1 MQKSGSMLVEERTFP
16 LLRIKSWKTNNFW
29 CEMMIF
35 EKLFQLLI
43 IKRMLVISKTENIWL
58 VTQDNFIRIS
68 Q

>member
-1 MQKSGSMLVEERTFP
+1 MQKSGSMLEERTFP